1 MTPGCGFSRQLS
13 CLARAPAAASLQTK
27 AIAAP
32 TTPPAPAQNP
42 FAGAKIYGDPEF
54 AKMVARATAATPEDA
69 ARLKKVATFPVAFWL
84 ESLETAK
91 LAGPALDEIAK
102 QQAAGGE
109 PLVPTFVVY
118 NLPNRDCSAAGS
130 RGELSVDK
138 NGEALYQSQF
148 IDVIAAAFKAHPN
161 QKITVV
167 LEPDSLGNLVTNMAV
182 PTCAAAEQIYRRG
195 MAYAIATLSLPNV
208 YIYVDGAHAGWL
220 GWPKNLPKGAQL
232 FKEVLDAAGGADRIR
247 GFAIN
252 VSNYDPPRD
261 PSGAKRSN
269 PDDPSQDELGYAED
283 LSAALAKLGVTGKGF
298 IIDTSPQ
305 RQGVHPLDARQLVQR
320 QGRGPRRAPAR
331 RAGAEHRRLPVDQ
344 DAGRIGRHRRPQGGA
359 LRRELRLRRRHAR
372 RPRGRRAVRALP
384 ARPRQERRPA
394 AVTRPIGTATLLQRR
409 VMSSMVKL
417 ALPGHAVRE
426 LRVDG
431 ESDLVHPLQARA
443 RSAHDL
449 GGPRRRTEAGDG
461 NPRDLPGVR
470 ECDVGDDVEAPG
482 V

>member
-1 MTPGCGFSRQLS
+1 MTPRLWLLS
-13 CLARAPAAASLQTK
+13 STLVLGACASSGAMQAK
-27 AIAAP
+27 PIAAP

-54 AKMVARATAATPEDA
+54 AKMVARATAPTPEDT
-69 ARLKKVATFPVAFWL
+69 ARMKKVATFPVAFWL

-91 LAGPALDEIAK
+91 LAGPALDEMAK
-102 QQAAGGE
+102 QQAAGGP

-195 MAYAIATLSLPNV
+195 IAYAIATLSLPNV

-220 GWPKNLPKGAQL
+220 GWPKNLPKGAQV

-298 IIDTSPQ
+298 IIDTSRNGKAYIRSTPGNWCNVKGAGLGE
-305 RQGVHPLDARQLVQR
+305 R
-320 QGRGPRRAPAR
+320 PRVAPA
-331 RAGAEHRRLPVDQ
+331 PNI
-344 DAGRIGRHRRPQGGA
+344 DAYLWIKTP
-359 LRRELRLRRRHAR
+359 
-372 RPRGRRAVRALP
+372 
-384 ARPRQERRPA
+384 
-394 AVTRPIGTATLLQRR
+394 
-409 VMSSMVKL
+409 
-417 ALPGHAVRE
+417 
-426 LRVDG
+426 G
-431 ESDLVHPLQARA
+431 ESDGTADPKAARFDENCVSDDA
-443 RSAHDL
+443 MPGA
-449 GGPRRRTEAGDG
+449 PEAGELFA
-461 NPRDLPGVR
+461 PYLLDLAKNATP
-470 ECDVGDDVEAPG
+470 PL
-482 V
+482 

>member
-1 MTPGCGFSRQLS
+1 MTPRSWLLPSILLLGAC
-13 CLARAPAAASLQTK
+13 ASGGSVQTK
-27 AIAAP
+27 AIVKP

-42 FAGAKIYGDPEF
+42 FAGGKIYGDPEF
-54 AKMVARATAATPEDA
+54 AKMVARAPAATPEDA
-69 ARLKKVATFPVAFWL
+69 ARLKKLATFPVAFWL

-91 LAGPALDEIAK
+91 LAGPALDELAK
-102 QQAAGGE
+102 QQAAGAE

-118 NLPNRDCSAAGS
+118 NLPNRDCAAAGS

-138 NGEALYQSQF
+138 NGEALYQTQF

-261 PSGAKRSN
+261 PSGSKRSN

-283 LSAALAKLGVTGKGF
+283 LGAALAKLGVTGKGF
-298 IIDTSPQ
+298 IIDTSRNGKAYIRSTPGNWCNVKGAGLGE
-305 RQGVHPLDARQLVQR
+305 R
-320 QGRGPRRAPAR
+320 PRVAPA
-331 RAGAEHRRLPVDQ
+331 PNVD
-344 DAGRIGRHRRPQGGA
+344 AFLWIKTP
-359 LRRELRLRRRHAR
+359 
-372 RPRGRRAVRALP
+372 
-384 ARPRQERRPA
+384 
-394 AVTRPIGTATLLQRR
+394 
-409 VMSSMVKL
+409 
-417 ALPGHAVRE
+417 
-426 LRVDG
+426 G
-431 ESDLVHPLQARA
+431 ESDGTADPKAARFDENCVSDDA
-443 RSAHDL
+443 MA
-449 GGPRRRTEAGDG
+449 GAPEAGE
-461 NPRDLPGVR
+461 LF
-470 ECDVGDDVEAPG
+470 APYLLELAKNATPPL
-482 V
+482 

>member
-1 MTPGCGFSRQLS
+1 MTHRSWLVSSALILGAC
-13 CLARAPAAASLQTK
+13 ASGGSMQTK
-27 AIAAP
+27 AIVKP
-32 TTPPAPAQNP
+32 STPPAPAQNP

-54 AKMVARATAATPEDA
+54 AKMVARAATANPEDA

-91 LAGPALDEIAK
+91 LAGPALDEMAK
-102 QQAAGGE
+102 QQAAGGP

-138 NGEALYQSQF
+138 NGEALYQTQF

-261 PSGAKRSN
+261 PNGAKRSN

-283 LSAALAKLGVTGKGF
+283 LAAALAKLGVTGKGF
-298 IIDTSPQ
+298 IIDTSRNGKAYIRSTPGNWCNVKGAGLGE
-305 RQGVHPLDARQLVQR
+305 R
-320 QGRGPRRAPAR
+320 PRVAPA
-331 RAGAEHRRLPVDQ
+331 PNI
-344 DAGRIGRHRRPQGGA
+344 DAYLWIKTP
-359 LRRELRLRRRHAR
+359 
-372 RPRGRRAVRALP
+372 
-384 ARPRQERRPA
+384 
-394 AVTRPIGTATLLQRR
+394 
-409 VMSSMVKL
+409 
-417 ALPGHAVRE
+417 
-426 LRVDG
+426 G
-431 ESDLVHPLQARA
+431 ESDGTADPKAARFDENCVA
-443 RSAHDL
+443 DDAMP
-449 GGPRRRTEAGDG
+449 GAPEAGE
-461 NPRDLPGVR
+461 LF
-470 ECDVGDDVEAPG
+470 APYLLELAKNATPPL
-482 V
+482 

>member
-1 MTPGCGFSRQLS
+1 MTHRSWLVSSALILGAC
-13 CLARAPAAASLQTK
+13 ASGGSMQTK
-27 AIAAP
+27 AIVKP
-32 TTPPAPAQNP
+32 STPPAPAQNP

-54 AKMVARATAATPEDA
+54 ANMVARAATANPEDA

-91 LAGPALDEIAK
+91 LAGPALDELAK
-102 QQAAGGE
+102 QQAAGGP

-138 NGEALYQSQF
+138 NGEALYQTQF
-148 IDVIAAAFKAHPN
+148 IDVIAAAFKAHPT

-182 PTCAAAEQIYRRG
+182 PACAAAEQIYRRG

-261 PSGAKRSN
+261 PNGAKRSN

-283 LSAALAKLGVTGKGF
+283 LAAALAKLGVTGKGF
-298 IIDTSPQ
+298 IIDTSRNGKAYIRSTPGNWCNVKGAGLGE
-305 RQGVHPLDARQLVQR
+305 R
-320 QGRGPRRAPAR
+320 PRVAPA
-331 RAGAEHRRLPVDQ
+331 PNI
-344 DAGRIGRHRRPQGGA
+344 DAYLWIKTP
-359 LRRELRLRRRHAR
+359 
-372 RPRGRRAVRALP
+372 
-384 ARPRQERRPA
+384 
-394 AVTRPIGTATLLQRR
+394 
-409 VMSSMVKL
+409 
-417 ALPGHAVRE
+417 
-426 LRVDG
+426 G
-431 ESDLVHPLQARA
+431 ESDGTADPKAARFDENCVA
-443 RSAHDL
+443 DDAMP
-449 GGPRRRTEAGDG
+449 GAPEAGE
-461 NPRDLPGVR
+461 LF
-470 ECDVGDDVEAPG
+470 APYLLELAKNATPPL
-482 V
+482 